1 MLLLECPFTVLWT
14 SNLDKTAGIECLLC
28 VVSSPFWMSGQ
39 EVEVQEMLSW
49 VGLSGTHSKIFN
61 KYLFMENIDG
71 SPKRIILLCTDH
83 YVFFNSDFCALVF
96 VPAVTTP

>member
-1 MLLLECPFTVLWT
+1 
-14 SNLDKTAGIECLLC
+14 
-28 VVSSPFWMSGQ
+28 MSGQ

-49 VGLSGTHSKIFN
+49 VWLSGTHSKIFN

-96 VPAVTTP
+96 VPAVTTPLFRTPSCVHKHLSLIAVIDILV